1 MKTIS
6 FAVLAVAGVLSA
18 SVQAASTG
26 PYLGAK
32 IGSYHAQNLE
42 EKIGPNLGLDYDNA
56 TSFGVMGGYH
66 FGEGLSV
73 EAEYNTSSGTDVNM
87 GSTTVGE
94 YDLSSFGV
102 YAAYRHYPALYKGL
116 SLKAKI
122 GVVNEEFDV
131 SVLNGLYNE
140 SSSDSGLSFG
150 VGVGFDL
157 NRQVALEG
165 EYTVIETAARD
176 RPALLYA
183 LAYALFESK
192 VTIHSAHIAT
202 YGERA
207 VDTFYVTDLTGEKIV
222 SEDRLKGIAER
233 LETAAGE
240 EVISAA
246 A

>member
-1 MKTIS
+1 LPSTAAEPVLKRLEKTQDFLMKTIS

-32 IGSYHAQNLE
+32 IGSYMVDDSDTNLE
-42 EKIGPNLGLDYDNA
+42 FDNA

-122 GVVNEEFDV
+122 GVVNEEVEV
-131 SVLNGLYNE
+131 SAVNGLYNE

-165 EYTVIETAARD
+165 EYTVIEQD
-176 RPALLYA
+176 VNLLS
-183 LAYALFESK
+183 L
-192 VTIHSAHIAT
+192 
-202 YGERA
+202 G
-207 VDTFYVTDLTGEKIV
+207 
-222 SEDRLKGIAER
+222 LKFK
-233 LETAAGE
+233 L
-240 EVISAA
+240 
-246 A
+246 